1 MRSVSPRIDGAD
13 EFVIAEDQL
22 EFLPVVACLVRYED
36 GAVIR
41 VIRYT
46 LTPEERK
53 KITEGEDLYFHTPAS
68 QLLQPHSLS
77 VGFP

>member
-1 MRSVSPRIDGAD
+1 MRSVSPNIEGAE

-22 EFLPVVACLVRYED
+22 EYMPVVACLVQFGND
-36 GAVIR
+36 PITR

-53 KITEGEDLYFHTPAS
+53 QIAEGEDLYFGTFAQHM
-68 QLLQPHSLS
+68 LNPHWLK